1 MRRRILRILTM
12 LVIGYVCLLL
22 ILRIFE
28 SNLVFFPDLPSRLD
42 GDWHPAGLLVQDVW
56 ITGYD
61 GTKLHAWWIRNEKAQ
76 FTFLAFHGNAGNIAG
91 RSYVYKFL
99 SGIPAN
105 VLAVEYRGYGK
116 SEGKPGE
123 KDFYRDAR
131 SAHQFLVEKQGV
143 PPGTIISFG
152 QSLGTATATNL
163 ASEVK
168 VGGLVLETPFPSIA
182 AMARHQF
189 PYVPG
194 VGLLVY
200 GQMDTR
206 NKIRKVKAPILI
218 VQCSQDPVIP
228 PALGQEVYDAA
239 PQPKTLARFDMS
251 CHEESSLLAP
261 SKYKAALS
269 EFLIRVAQGGSNKSP

>member
-1 MRRRILRILTM
+1 MRRRILRILAM
-12 LVIGYVCLLL
+12 LAIGYVCLLL

-28 SNLVFFPDLPSRLD
+28 SKLVFFPDLPGRLD
-42 GDWHPAGLLVQDVW
+42 GDWHPAGLPVQDVW

-91 RSYVYKFL
+91 RGYVYKFL
-99 SGIPAN
+99 NDIPAN

-116 SEGKPGE
+116 SEGKPSE

-131 SAHQFLVEKQGV
+131 SAYQFLIEKQAV
-143 PPGTIISFG
+143 RPETIISFG
-152 QSLGTATATNL
+152 QSLGTATATDL

-168 VGGLVLETPFPSIA
+168 VGGLVLEAPFPSIA
-182 AMARHQF
+182 AMAHRQF
-189 PYVPG
+189 SFLPG
-194 VGLLVY
+194 VELLVY
-200 GQMDTR
+200 GQMDTKS
-206 NKIRKVKAPILI
+206 KIRKVKAPVLV

-239 PQPKTLARFDMS
+239 PSPKQLLKFDMS

-261 SKYKAALS
+261 VKYGTALK
-269 EFLIRVAQGGSNKSP
+269 EFLS